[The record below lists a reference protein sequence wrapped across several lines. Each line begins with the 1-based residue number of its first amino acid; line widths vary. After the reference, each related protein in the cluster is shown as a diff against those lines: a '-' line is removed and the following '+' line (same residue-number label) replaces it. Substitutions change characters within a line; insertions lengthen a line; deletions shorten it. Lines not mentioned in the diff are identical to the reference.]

1 MYIDIVNVIYYI
13 IVALAIFY
21 IVPLLVCII
30 MNEKFNYEVDL
41 DNYPQVIATFFIVI
55 GLFFGSIFESI
66 INLFK
71 RKK

>member
-13 IVALAIFY
+13 IIALAIFY

-30 MNEKFNYEVDL
+30 MNEKYNYEVDL

-55 GLFFGSIFESI
+55 GLFIGSIFESI